1 MGRLEQPGVKEKQ
14 RRDRAMAEAL
24 DMDDDTVSKGKA
36 PGRKAGG
43 QHVTT
48 TGSRACVESR
58 LVDRAPEEL
67 HPHPVYLKVRGPIRG
82 SEGRQ
87 TPSYSAT
94 LAEPVAITRAGL
106 ILDGYTRW
114 QLAAREG
121 RPSVACIEY
130 DLTDEQALTFMLK
143 QQCRPDRLNA
153 FGRIVMALTLEPHW
167 RARAR
172 QRQRQGSTRKL
183 SSTLTKA
190 DPIDVRAKIA
200 RAAGVGAGNVTKVGQ
215 LLETATPAVR
225 EALRRG
231 EIRIHRAWQWRQL
244 EPDRQNEQLHQ
255 YRHRKDIRHTI
266 RHLLRKHQDEQ
277 EKVLTIE
284 QFAGLI
290 AKPTQGGLT
299 HATLIVAD
307 LPGPA
312 IIVTRDLYETLR
324 RRSADDVPAR
334 ATA

>member
-1 MGRLEQPGVKEKQ
+1 MMGRLEQPGVKEPK
-14 RRDRAMAEAL
+14 RRDRAIAEAI
-24 DMDDDTVSKGKA
+24 DMDDDAVSKAKA

-48 TGSRACVESR
+48 TGRRACVASR

-67 HPHPVYLKVRGPIRG
+67 HPHAVYLEVRGPIRG

-94 LAEPVAITRAGL
+94 LAEPVAITRDGL
-106 ILDGYTRW
+106 IMDGHERW
-114 QLAAREG
+114 QLAIGEA

-130 DLTDEQALTFMLK
+130 DLTDEQALMFMLDK
-143 QQCRPDRLNA
+143 HGRSDWLNDFCRIL
-153 FGRIVMALTLEPHW
+153 VALQLEPHW
-167 RARAR
+167 RARAQ
-172 QRQRQGSTRKL
+172 QRQAGAGQLPSK
-183 SSTLTKA
+183 LTKA
-190 DPIDVRAKIA
+190 GPIDVRAQIA
-200 RAAGVGAGNVTKVGQ
+200 RAAGVGAGNVTKVKQ
-215 LLETATPAVR
+215 LMKTATPAVR
-225 EALRRG
+225 EALRRS
-231 EIRIHRAWQWRQL
+231 EISIHRAWQWCRL
-244 EPDRQNEQLHQ
+244 EPDRQNARLDQ
-255 YRHRKDIRHTI
+255 YRSRTDIRHTI

-277 EKVLTIE
+277 DKVLTIE

-290 AKPTQGGLT
+290 AEPTQGGLT
-299 HATLIVAD
+299 QAALIVAD

-312 IIVTRDLYETLR
+312 IIVTRDLYQNLL